1 MNVKT
6 IIAALLAA
14 LPLAVPAWAEETQ
27 SISDADLAL
36 YREGINPAEVLRNTG
51 GELFNKKM
59 GPENLS
65 CADCHEGQKP
75 KAKALTGAAAAYPKH
90 NKNADRVMSLQLQIN
105 NCVEKGI
112 KAEPYKLNSAEITAL
127 TLYVKGLSNGMKVN
141 VATNGPAQPW
151 YEVGKQVYEQR
162 RGQRNLS
169 CKTCHDELAGHTLRM
184 QKLASI
190 GAGASHWPAYRMVN
204 GDTFLIEQRFKQCMS
219 NARMAPLKEGSD
231 PMVALE
237 LYVTSLANGA
247 AIETPGFV
255 R

>member
-1 MNVKT
+1 MTMKT
-6 IIAALLAA
+6 IFAALLAA
-14 LPLAVPAWAEETQ
+14 PLLAAPAQAAETQ

-51 GELFNKKM
+51 GDLFSKKM

-65 CADCHEGQKP
+65 CADCHEGTKP
-75 KAKALTGAAAAYPKH
+75 KATALQGAAAAYPKY
-90 NKNADRVMSLQLQIN
+90 NKTADRVMSLQLQIN

-112 KAEPYKLNSAEITAL
+112 KAEPYKLNSPEITAL
-127 TLYVKGLSNGMKVN
+127 TLYVKSLSNGAPVQ
-141 VATNGPAQPW
+141 VATNGPAKEW
-151 YEVGKQVYEQR
+151 HEVGRQVYEQR
-162 RGQRNLS
+162 RGQRNLA
-169 CKTCHDELAGHTLRM
+169 CKTCHDDLAGHTLRM
-184 QKLASI
+184 QKLAAI

-237 LYVTSLANGA
+237 LYVTSLANGVK
-247 AIETPGFV
+247 IETPGFV